1 MRRSF
6 CCGENDLRRL
16 IVRNASDSVRLLLL
30 DLDGTLTREPS
41 PWKHIH
47 ERLGLWGQAVRH
59 LEDFTAGKIDYHE
72 FCRLDVD
79 EWRETPCMRIRGF
92 LDEIEFRPAALRLL
106 PQWAA
111 VSGLHIVLL
120 SSGFDCVARR
130 LLDACGIFNG
140 RISVIA
146 QTLECD
152 ASGRARVEPRVVLKD
167 ARSDKRAH
175 LEKYLAAHGLD
186 ISQTAAFDDHTDD
199 ERLFSGMCR
208 VWRISD
214 DETLENAALE
224 LEPLLPQERQA

>member
-1 MRRSF
+1 MA
-6 CCGENDLRRL
+6 
-16 IVRNASDSVRLLLL
+16 RNALHADSRFS
-30 DLDGTLTREPS
+30 GRNRIPTG
-41 PWKHIH
+41 
-47 ERLGLWGQAVRH
+47 GLASAAAV
-59 LEDFTAGKIDYHE
+59 GG
-72 FCRLDVD
+72 C
-79 EWRETPCMRIRGF
+79 
-92 LDEIEFRPAALRLL
+92 
-106 PQWAA
+106 